1 MARNLYLFINNQH
14 FNKLKLLFTITLMFQ
29 FFHMIILQ
37 RMIPVTVELL
47 NIKFNFQ
54 VQIQDI
60 NQQFQ

>member
-54 VQIQDI
+54 VQIQDTS
-60 NQQFQ
+60 QQFQ